1 MKVAFF
7 IGSLNRGGTETL
19 ILDVCRNHRVTP
31 FEVLLIY
38 RNEGELSEQY
48 RQTGVQMVRL
58 KPKHGRYLS
67 YLMAMRQMLKC
78 EKVDILHAQTL
89 TNSVFS
95 FFCTQRLPIK
105 VITTFHGF
113 PVGRFAN
120 PMTRFVMRH
129 SDMLFY
135 VSDYVREWYIKR
147 YGLGA
152 DKSFTVYNGVGF
164 DKLDAEY
171 PTPDFLKKTD
181 PPQAVLDCHAAD
193 PSPRIRLAMIGN
205 FVSGRA
211 QNSLLRCIHQ
221 LVLAGTR
228 NFDFYFVGKR
238 VDSEPERYD
247 DCVRYVEDNGL
258 TDNVH
263 FVGSRGDVPA
273 ILQHIDGFVYSTD
286 HDTFGIAV
294 VEAMAAGVP
303 VVVNDWAVM
312 KEITNNGQWG
322 TLYKTNDAK
331 NGAKVI
337 ADLIQKNQQ
346 YKQQAKQTA
355 IQVRQTFSIE
365 QHIARLYELY
375 QII

>member
-31 FEVLLIY
+31 FEVLLIH

-48 RQTGVQMVRL
+48 HQTGVRMVRL

-67 YLMAMRQMLKC
+67 YLMAMRQVLKS
-78 EKVDILHAQTL
+78 EKVDILHAQTS
-89 TNSVFS
+89 TNAVLAILMTIESTIRVVS
-95 FFCTQRLPIK
+95 S
-105 VITTFHGF
+105 FHGF
-113 PVGRFAN
+113 SIGKQSPLTSRFII
-120 PMTRFVMRH
+120 RH
-129 SDMLFY
+129 SSWSCF
-135 VSDYVREWYIKR
+135 VSDYEREWYQKR
-147 YGLGA
+147 CHV
-152 DKSFTVYNGVGF
+152 KSNHCVVLYNGVDF
-164 DKLDAEY
+164 SKLDIQY
-171 PTPDFLKKTD
+171 PEPDFLKKND
-181 PPQAVLDCHAAD
+181 QPKAGLNSHAAD
-193 PSPRIRLAMIGN
+193 LSPRIRLAMIGN
-205 FVSGRA
+205 FVSGRS

-247 DCVRYVEDNGL
+247 ECVRYVEDNGL

-303 VVVNDWAVM
+303 VLVNDWAVM

-355 IQVRQTFSIE
+355 LQVRQTFSIE
-365 QHIARLYELY
+365 QHIANLYELY
-375 QII
+375 QAV